1 MKFHVMDHTGHST
14 EDFDTA
20 DIVGHSE
27 AMARFDAL
35 KERKFAAFK
44 SLGDGKHQQIKAFD
58 TDAETVLF
66 VPALQGG

>member
-27 AMARFDAL
+27 AMARFEAL
-35 KERKFAAFK
+35 KDRKFAAFRK
-44 SLGDGKHQQIKAFD
+44 DGEGQHTMLKVFD
-58 TDAETVLF
+58 PEAAEVLF